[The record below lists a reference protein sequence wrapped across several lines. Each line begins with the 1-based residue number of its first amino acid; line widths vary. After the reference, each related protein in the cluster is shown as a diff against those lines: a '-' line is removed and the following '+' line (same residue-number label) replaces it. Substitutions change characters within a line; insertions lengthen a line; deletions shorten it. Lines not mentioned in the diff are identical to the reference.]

1 MLKKLMAVFFCLAL
15 FMLSGCSE
23 SRRIDTAALAEDVT
37 VDSINGQTIYSFY
50 LLSSDE
56 APWAID
62 IPADSFEQAC
72 ELARQKYIPNISLP
86 KIKMLMINSNIY
98 KQTMRRDIEYISTQS
113 AFSPIMNVTLCDSGT
128 IKAMKE
134 DKRVPEIIENELRL
148 IKEDTDRIS
157 TNCVSVFN
165 SIVNDKD
172 GFAVSYISS
181 DTELK
186 IDTIN
191 IIV

>member
-1 MLKKLMAVFFCLAL
+1 
-15 FMLSGCSE
+15 
-23 SRRIDTAALAEDVT
+23 
-37 VDSINGQTIYSFY
+37 
-50 LLSSDE
+50 
-56 APWAID
+56 
-62 IPADSFEQAC
+62 
-72 ELARQKYIPNISLP
+72 
-86 KIKMLMINSNIY
+86 
-98 KQTMRRDIEYISTQS
+98 
-113 AFSPIMNVTLCDSGT
+113 MNVTLCDSGT
-128 IKAMKE
+128 IKSMKE

-172 GFAVSYISS
+172 SFAVSYISS

-191 IIV
+191 III

>member
-72 ELARQKYIPNISLP
+72 KLARQKYIPNISLP

-98 KQTMRRDIEYISTQS
+98 KQTMRRDIEYISTQA

-191 IIV
+191 III